1 MAAEETKSL
10 TARDAAVKM
19 LLAVCK
25 DKQFSHVVKG
35 KYLIKIGEKRE
46 RALATRLFEGCLER

>member
-1 MAAEETKSL
+1 MTTEEKRSL
-10 TARDAAVKM
+10 TAREAAVKM

-35 KYLIKIGEKRE
+35 KYLDKIDEKRE
-46 RALATRLFEGCLER
+46 